1 MTERIMKLAH
11 ERLPVKTIARI
22 IGISASSVQRIID
35 QNLKLRPAR
44 RLPTRLCFD
53 EFRSTHGMM
62 SFICLDADSHRL
74 IALLGD
80 RFNRTIKNFFI
91 AHYSLTERTRVGH
104 HGHERSL
111 SDDYS

>member
-1 MTERIMKLAH
+1 
-11 ERLPVKTIARI
+11 LPVKTIARI

-44 RLPTRLCFD
+44 QLPTRLCFD

-91 AHYSLTERTRVGH
+91 AHYSLAERTRVQTVTM
-104 HGHERSL
+104 
-111 SDDYS
+111 DMNA

>member
-1 MTERIMKLAH
+1 MTERILKLAH
-11 ERLPVKTIARI
+11 ERLLVKTIARI

-53 EFRSTHGMM
+53 EFRSTHGMI
-62 SFICLDADSHRL
+62 SFICLYADSHRL

-80 RFNRTIKNFFI
+80 
-91 AHYSLTERTRVGH
+91 
-104 HGHERSL
+104 
-111 SDDYS
+111 

>member
-1 MTERIMKLAH
+1 HTVSAKTPLVQPNHTIAAHMTERIMKLAH

-62 SFICLDADSHRL
+62 SFICLDA
-74 IALLGD
+74 
-80 RFNRTIKNFFI
+80 
-91 AHYSLTERTRVGH
+91 
-104 HGHERSL
+104 
-111 SDDYS
+111 

>member
-1 MTERIMKLAH
+1 AHMTERIMKLAH

-80 RFNRTIKNFFI
+80 RFNRTIKN
-91 AHYSLTERTRVGH
+91 
-104 HGHERSL
+104 
-111 SDDYS
+111 